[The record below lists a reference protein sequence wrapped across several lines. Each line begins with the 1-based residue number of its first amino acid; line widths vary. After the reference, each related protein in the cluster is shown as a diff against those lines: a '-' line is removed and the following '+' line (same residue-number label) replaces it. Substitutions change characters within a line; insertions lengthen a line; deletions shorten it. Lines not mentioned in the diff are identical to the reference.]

1 MRRNFVERIILP
13 KTDSLWEHEA
23 NIGQCSVSNGCH
35 GMKLPTTM
43 DEATSQN
50 QLGGGSGTPAGVA
63 ANRQNLEEANQ
74 RLQYSIPGILHF
86 IQHEWAR
93 FEMERSQW
101 DLERAELQAKIAFL
115 NGERKG
121 QENLKNDLVRRIK
134 MLEYAL
140 KQERAKYHKLKYG
153 TDLVQGDM
161 NPPSEDGGE
170 EVRVDTDAIL
180 STNTNVSWKQ
190 SRQLLRQYLQEIGYT
205 DTIIDLRSNRVRSLL
220 GISGGEN
227 EENHNNTPAMNGS
240 DTTKRAPDPNRCY
253 VPKKQPSTLEA
264 QIRDAEKA
272 VMDNFDFLQQEG
284 MEMDDDDDVEE
295 PEEDDDVHRIKSP
308 KVAKTLDVDDVD
320 GETELDHE
328 FRFLPE
334 MEDPSL
340 HLMGGHRAAWTGTR
354 RRPEFEG
361 EEEGM
366 DGIEEEVVDGG
377 ISSLGGEW
385 ACPPPALEALKAR
398 YRAAVGARGNPSSP
412 QHTPPS
418 PLTTATPTTTTTT
431 TTALTTGV
439 LGFGPGSRRYVGG
452 PGGEED
458 ALEGLGELAQ
468 LTVTNEADAS
478 YDQISST
485 KENFR
490 KTWTAKYTLRSHF
503 DGVRA
508 LCFHPTEQTLIT
520 ASEDATLKLWN
531 LQKTVPAKKSASL
544 DVEPVYTFRGHLGPV
559 LCLAI
564 NSDGEK
570 CYSGGIDGTIRI
582 WNIPSS
588 NIDPYD
594 SYEPIVVGGTL
605 SGHTDAVWGLTFH
618 SQRNHLLSCAA
629 DSTVRLW
636 STDARSPLLYTYA
649 VEKDGVPTSVD
660 FVYESTNQFVC
671 SFNTAN
677 CVIFDIET
685 GKPITRLDTE
695 PDQGSNSLNRQIN
708 RVVSHPTLPLTI
720 TGHEDRHI
728 RFWDNNSGRLVQSM
742 VAHLDSVTSLAVDPN
757 GLYLLSGSHDCSIRL
772 WQLDSKQC
780 VQEITAHRKK
790 FDESIFD
797 VAFHP
802 SKPFIASA
810 GADALAKVF
819 V

>member
-1 MRRNFVERIILP
+1 
-13 KTDSLWEHEA
+13 
-23 NIGQCSVSNGCH
+23 
-35 GMKLPTTM
+35 M
-43 DEATSQN
+43 DEASSQN
-50 QLGGGSGTPAGVA
+50 QLGGSANPAGV
-63 ANRQNLEEANQ
+63 ANRQNLEEPSQ
-74 RLQYSIPGILHF
+74 RIQYSIPGILHF

-101 DLERAELQAKIAFL
+101 ELERAELQAKIAFL

-161 NPPSEDGGE
+161 NPPVEEGGE
-170 EVRVDTDAIL
+170 EGRVDPDAIL

-190 SRQLLRQYLQEIGYT
+190 SRHLLRQYLQEIGYT

-220 GISGGEN
+220 GIDGGGN
-227 EENHNNTPAMNGS
+227 EENHNSTPAMNGS
-240 DTTKRAPDPNRCY
+240 DTTKRQPDANRWN
-253 VPKKQPSTLEA
+253 VTKKTPSCLEA
-264 QIRDAEKA
+264 QIQDAERA
-272 VMDNFDFLQQEG
+272 VIDNFEFLRSEGEDAEG
-284 MEMDDDDDVEE
+284 MEMDDDDDEEE
-295 PEEDDDVHRIKSP
+295 PEEEEDVHRLKSP
-308 KVAKTLDVDDVD
+308 KVPKVALDVDDVD
-320 GETELDHE
+320 GESVDLDPD
-328 FRFLPE
+328 FRFLPDV
-334 MEDPSL
+334 ED
-340 HLMGGHRAAWTGTR
+340 T
-354 RRPEFEG
+354 
-361 EEEGM
+361 
-366 DGIEEEVVDGG
+366 
-377 ISSLGGEW
+377 
-385 ACPPPALEALKAR
+385 
-398 YRAAVGARGNPSSP
+398 SP
-412 QHTPPS
+412 
-418 PLTTATPTTTTTT
+418 
-431 TTALTTGV
+431 GV
-439 LGFGPGSRRYVGG
+439 LGFGPGSRRVYG

-468 LTVTNEADAS
+468 LTVTNEADAT

-508 LCFHPTEQTLIT
+508 LCFHPQEPTLIT

-544 DVEPVYTFRGHLGPV
+544 DVEPVYTFRGHLGSV
-559 LCLAI
+559 LCLAM
-564 NSDGEK
+564 SGDGDK

-594 SYEPIVVGGTL
+594 SYDPCVVGGSL
-605 SGHTDAVWGLTFH
+605 SGHTDAVWGLTYH
-618 SQRNHLLSCAA
+618 GQRQHLLSCAA

-649 VEKDGVPTSVD
+649 VEKDGIPTSVD
-660 FVYESTNQFVC
+660 FVYESSNQFVC

-677 CVIFDIET
+677 CVIFDLET
-685 GKPITRLDTE
+685 GKPVTRLDTE
-695 PDQGSNSLNRQIN
+695 TEQGSSSISRQIN

>member
-334 MEDPSL
+334 MEDPS
-340 HLMGGHRAAWTGTR
+340 
-354 RRPEFEG
+354 P
-361 EEEGM
+361 
-366 DGIEEEVVDGG
+366 
-377 ISSLGGEW
+377 
-385 ACPPPALEALKAR
+385 
-398 YRAAVGARGNPSSP
+398 
-412 QHTPPS
+412 
-418 PLTTATPTTTTTT
+418 
-431 TTALTTGV
+431 GV

>member
-308 KVAKTLDVDDVD
+308 KVAKVTLDVDDVD

-334 MEDPSL
+334 MEDPS
-340 HLMGGHRAAWTGTR
+340 
-354 RRPEFEG
+354 P
-361 EEEGM
+361 
-366 DGIEEEVVDGG
+366 
-377 ISSLGGEW
+377 
-385 ACPPPALEALKAR
+385 
-398 YRAAVGARGNPSSP
+398 
-412 QHTPPS
+412 
-418 PLTTATPTTTTTT
+418 
-431 TTALTTGV
+431 GV

-478 YDQISST
+478 YDISST

>member
-334 MEDPSL
+334 MEDPS
-340 HLMGGHRAAWTGTR
+340 
-354 RRPEFEG
+354 P
-361 EEEGM
+361 
-366 DGIEEEVVDGG
+366 
-377 ISSLGGEW
+377 
-385 ACPPPALEALKAR
+385 
-398 YRAAVGARGNPSSP
+398 
-412 QHTPPS
+412 
-418 PLTTATPTTTTTT
+418 
-431 TTALTTGV
+431 GV

-478 YDQISST
+478 YDISST

>member
-1 MRRNFVERIILP
+1 
-13 KTDSLWEHEA
+13 
-23 NIGQCSVSNGCH
+23 
-35 GMKLPTTM
+35 MKLPRM
-43 DEATSQN
+43 EEASSQN
-50 QLGGGSGTPAGVA
+50 QLGGSGGPAGV
-63 ANRQNLEEANQ
+63 ANRQNLEEPSP
-74 RLQYSIPGILHF
+74 RVQYSIPGILHF

-101 DLERAELQAKIAFL
+101 ELERAELQAKIAFL

-161 NPPSEDGGE
+161 NPPVEEGGD

-190 SRQLLRQYLQEIGYT
+190 SRHLLRQYLQEIGYT

-220 GISGGEN
+220 GISSGEN
-227 EENHNNTPAMNGS
+227 EENHNNTPAVNGS
-240 DTTKRAPDPNRCY
+240 DTTKRQPDSNRWNAS
-253 VPKKQPSTLEA
+253 KKPQSTLEA

-272 VMDNFDFLQQEG
+272 VMDNFDFLQSEG
-284 MEMDDDDDVEE
+284 MEMDDDDDEEE
-295 PEEDDDVHRIKSP
+295 PEEEEDVHRLKNP
-308 KVAKTLDVDDVD
+308 KVAKVALDVEDVD
-320 GETELDHE
+320 GESVELDHE

-334 MEDPSL
+334 MED
-340 HLMGGHRAAWTGTR
+340 T
-354 RRPEFEG
+354 
-361 EEEGM
+361 
-366 DGIEEEVVDGG
+366 
-377 ISSLGGEW
+377 
-385 ACPPPALEALKAR
+385 
-398 YRAAVGARGNPSSP
+398 SP
-412 QHTPPS
+412 
-418 PLTTATPTTTTTT
+418 
-431 TTALTTGV
+431 GV
-439 LGFGPGSRRYVGG
+439 LGFGPGSRRAYVGG

-478 YDQISST
+478 YDISST

-508 LCFHPTEQTLIT
+508 LCFHPQEPTLIT

-582 WNIPSS
+582 WNVPSS

-594 SYEPIVVGGTL
+594 SYDPSVVGGSL

-618 SQRNHLLSCAA
+618 PQRQHLLSCAA

-636 STDARSPLLYTYA
+636 SADARSPLLYTYA
-649 VEKDGVPTSVD
+649 VEKDGIPTSVD
-660 FVYESTNQFVC
+660 FVYESSNQFVC

-677 CVIFDIET
+677 CVVFDLET
-685 GKPITRLDTE
+685 GKPIMRLDTE

>member
-1 MRRNFVERIILP
+1 
-13 KTDSLWEHEA
+13 
-23 NIGQCSVSNGCH
+23 
-35 GMKLPTTM
+35 MKLPRM
-43 DEATSQN
+43 EEASSQN
-50 QLGGGSGTPAGVA
+50 QLGGSGGPAGV
-63 ANRQNLEEANQ
+63 ANRQNLEEPSP
-74 RLQYSIPGILHF
+74 RVQYSIPGILHF

-101 DLERAELQAKIAFL
+101 ELERAELQAKIAFL

-161 NPPSEDGGE
+161 NPPVEEGGD

-190 SRQLLRQYLQEIGYT
+190 SRHLLRQYLQEIGYT

-220 GISGGEN
+220 GISSGEN
-227 EENHNNTPAMNGS
+227 EENHNNTPAVNGS
-240 DTTKRAPDPNRCY
+240 DTTKRQPDSNRWNAS
-253 VPKKQPSTLEA
+253 KKPQSTLEA

-272 VMDNFDFLQQEG
+272 VMDNFDFLQSEG
-284 MEMDDDDDVEE
+284 MEMDDDDDEEE
-295 PEEDDDVHRIKSP
+295 PEEEEDVHRLKNP
-308 KVAKTLDVDDVD
+308 KVAKVALDVEDVD
-320 GETELDHE
+320 GESVELDHE

-334 MEDPSL
+334 MED
-340 HLMGGHRAAWTGTR
+340 T
-354 RRPEFEG
+354 
-361 EEEGM
+361 
-366 DGIEEEVVDGG
+366 
-377 ISSLGGEW
+377 
-385 ACPPPALEALKAR
+385 
-398 YRAAVGARGNPSSP
+398 SP
-412 QHTPPS
+412 
-418 PLTTATPTTTTTT
+418 
-431 TTALTTGV
+431 GV
-439 LGFGPGSRRYVGG
+439 LGFGPGSRRAYVGG

-508 LCFHPTEQTLIT
+508 LCFHPQEPTLIT

-582 WNIPSS
+582 WNVPSS

-594 SYEPIVVGGTL
+594 SYECIIADPSVVGGSL

-618 SQRNHLLSCAA
+618 PQRQHLLSCAA

-636 STDARSPLLYTYA
+636 SADARSPLLYTYA
-649 VEKDGVPTSVD
+649 VEKDGIPTSVD
-660 FVYESTNQFVC
+660 FVYESSNQFVC

-677 CVIFDIET
+677 CVVFDLET
-685 GKPITRLDTE
+685 GKPIMRLDTE